1 VLKSPK
7 NAAQSLMTWYHEN
20 KRDLPFRGID
30 NPYFTWV
37 SEIMLQQTQV
47 DTAVPYFN
55 RFIERFQT
63 VCDLARADQAEVLKY
78 WEGLGYY
85 RRAKHLHES
94 AQRICDEMDGVFPS
108 DLKTIESLKGVG
120 RYIARA
126 IHSIAFNQ
134 PSAAVDGNVLRVI
147 TRLTGYDEDVMKPA
161 HARVVEGVAQS
172 MIEHATPKDFTQAL
186 MELGATVCQK
196 SPKCEQCPMQ
206 SMCVAYQE
214 NRQAELPVMIKK
226 TKKTEKH
233 YHVFVVLNAGH
244 AFLIKRPE
252 NGLLA
257 NLYTFPQY
265 EGSLDAAIHAFESD
279 VAARVKDTESLFELD
294 HVFSHQ
300 IWHLTVHRVHLT
312 DDSMIPFVSLTN
324 FPYAIAKAHLKII
337 DQIKEI

>member
-1 VLKSPK
+1 MLKNPK
-7 NAAQSLMTWYHEN
+7 KAAHTLMTWYDVH

-55 RFIERFQT
+55 RFIKRFDT
-63 VCDLARADQAEVLKY
+63 VCALAEASQDEVLKY

-94 AQRICDEMDGVFPS
+94 AKRICFEMNGVFPS
-108 DLKTIESLKGVG
+108 DLPTIESLKGVG

-126 IHSIAFNQ
+126 IHSIAFNE

-147 TRLTGYDEDVMKPA
+147 SRLTGFDQDVMKPA
-161 HARVVEGVAQS
+161 NARVVEGVAQS
-172 MIEHATPKDFTQAL
+172 MIEHATPRDFTQAL

-196 SPKCEQCPMQ
+196 NPNCDVCPMK
-206 SMCVAYQE
+206 SMCVAYQT
-214 NRQAELPVMIKK
+214 NTQADLPVMVKN
-226 TKKTEKH
+226 TKKTEKT
-233 YHVFVVLNAGH
+233 YHVFVITQENKG
-244 AFLIKRPE
+244 FLVKRPD

-265 EGSLDAAIHAFESD
+265 EGDLKAALKAFESEYNIHVQRHD
-279 VAARVKDTESLFELD
+279 EAFKLD
-294 HVFSHQ
+294 HIFSHQ
-300 IWHLTVHRVHLT
+300 VWHLVVHRVDLV
-312 DDSMIPFVSLTN
+312 DDSPLSFVSLTD

-337 DQIKEI
+337 DQLKVI